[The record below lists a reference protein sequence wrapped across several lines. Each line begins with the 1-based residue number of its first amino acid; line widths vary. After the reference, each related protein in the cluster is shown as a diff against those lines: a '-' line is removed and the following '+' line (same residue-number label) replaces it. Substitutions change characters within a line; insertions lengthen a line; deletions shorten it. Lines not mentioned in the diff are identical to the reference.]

1 MRRVEV
7 SSSPG
12 PSPFSHSPEC
22 VEKEFCEL
30 RLLGI
35 LRSSSKHSSPIH
47 RRVLTWLRWSTAG
60 LTSPVLHKRSKRH
73 THGARE

>member
-22 VEKEFCEL
+22 VEEEFCEL
-30 RLLGI
+30 RIDGV
-35 LRSSSKHSSPIH
+35 LRSSPNTISRK
-47 RRVLTWLRWSTAG
+47 LRQ
-60 LTSPVLHKRSKRH
+60 PF
-73 THGARE
+73 